1 VKKHVIFSIVLT
13 LLLTISGVVTI
24 PLVAEYDH
32 AIQNWAYALGR
43 IPLILGASLAFY
55 GAKAAANAVTKDD
68 A

>member
-1 VKKHVIFSIVLT
+1 MKKHVIFSIVLT

-32 AIQNWAYALGR
+32 AIQNIAYALGR

-55 GAKAAANAVTKDD
+55 GRKAD

>member
-1 VKKHVIFSIVLT
+1 MKKHVIFSIVLT

-24 PLVAEYDH
+24 PLVSQYDH
-32 AIQNWAYALGR
+32 ATQNLFYALGR

-55 GAKAAANAVTKDD
+55 GRKAD

>member
-1 VKKHVIFSIVLT
+1 MKKHVIFSIVLT

-32 AIQNWAYALGR
+32 AIQNLAYTLGR

-55 GAKAAANAVTKDD
+55 GAKTATNASTKAD

>member
-1 VKKHVIFSIVLT
+1 VKKHVTFSIVLT
-13 LLLTISGVVTI
+13 LLLTISGMVTI

-43 IPLILGASLAFY
+43 IPLIFGASLAFY
-55 GAKAAANAVTKDD
+55 GAKAAANAVTKGD